1 MKSREGLEVPDPYQS
16 YADTRH
22 HQQAPIH
29 ASKALSLPHCS
40 INAPDQGMAPVQSSL
55 SRTNRAS
62 QDHTGV
68 SRRPRR
74 GCLFTLRA
82 KPVLLFLMFS
92 FLIDLSSRLSPSL
105 AFTVAFQSHRCRRK
119 DNIIAMHG
127 TSSKSGGHLL
137 KTSAEYE
144 TAIAGGGTTTSDN
157 YDLPA
162 LVWFTAPWCGPCRLS
177 IPVVKD
183 IIKQFGGK
191 LLPYEICT
199 DDLPDVAAAA
209 GVVSIPTIQLYF
221 RGTYLYSLSYRS
233 VRLFPLTIAWRL
245 YTYVYRETHGYS
257 CRLRCQ
263 ASFGGVHR

>member
-1 MKSREGLEVPDPYQS
+1 
-16 YADTRH
+16 
-22 HQQAPIH
+22 
-29 ASKALSLPHCS
+29 
-40 INAPDQGMAPVQSSL
+40 
-55 SRTNRAS
+55 
-62 QDHTGV
+62 
-68 SRRPRR
+68 
-74 GCLFTLRA
+74 
-82 KPVLLFLMFS
+82 MFS

-144 TAIAGGGTTTSDN
+144 TAIAGGSTTTSDN
-157 YDLPA
+157 NNDLLA

-221 RGTYLYSLSYRS
+221 RGRYLYSLVVPVGS
-233 VRLFPLTIAWRL
+233 VRLFPLSMATL
-245 YTYVYRETHGYS
+245 YIYI
-257 CRLRCQ
+257 
-263 ASFGGVHR
+263 

>member
-1 MKSREGLEVPDPYQS
+1 
-16 YADTRH
+16 
-22 HQQAPIH
+22 
-29 ASKALSLPHCS
+29 
-40 INAPDQGMAPVQSSL
+40 MAPVQSSL
-55 SRTNRAS
+55 SRTNGAS
-62 QDHTGV
+62 QDHAAV

-74 GCLFTLRA
+74 GLFALLRA
-82 KPVLLFLMFS
+82 RPLLFLMFS
-92 FLIDLSSRLSPSL
+92 FLIDLSAWLSPSL
-105 AFTVAFQSHRCRRK
+105 AFTAAFQSHRCRRK
-119 DNIIAMHG
+119 DNIIAVHG

-144 TAIAGGGTTTSDN
+144 TAIAGGGTTTTSDN
-157 YDLPA
+157 NDLPA

-221 RGTYLYSLSYRS
+221 RGTYCTLSYRS
-233 VRLFPLTIAWRL
+233 VRSFPPDHCVATLHI
-245 YTYVYRETHGYS
+245 YI
-257 CRLRCQ
+257 
-263 ASFGGVHR
+263 